1 MYFQRMI
8 PSSWQS
14 LPQRGANH
22 AKKIEPFYQN
32 MALKYDAHFVR
43 IDVDELDE
51 VAQECN
57 VSMMPTFVIMKGGN
71 CKLGSLSGT
80 NEDQL
85 EQLISQHCP
94 ARERT

>member
-1 MYFQRMI
+1 
-8 PSSWQS
+8 
-14 LPQRGANH
+14 
-22 AKKIEPFYQN
+22 